1 MLDRAAAD
9 EDPALAAAL
18 ELRGLVMGVISRV
31 AAAAPEDYSIDKEQ
45 DLRLVRFLFL
55 SLLSGWRQGR
65 R

>member
-18 ELRGLVMGVISRV
+18 ELRGLVMGVIARV

-45 DLRLVRFLFL
+45 DLRLVRFLF
-55 SLLSGWRQGR
+55 
-65 R
+65 